1 MPKVKM
7 LEREL
12 YELIAAGEVIDRPSS
27 VIKELAENS
36 IDSGASVITCEIK
49 QGGVSYMRV
58 TDNGCGIDPDDISTA
73 FLRHATSKIASAD
86 DLSNISTL
94 GFRGEALASVAAVS
108 KVNVLTK
115 VRENMYGAHYIIEG
129 TEEKL
134 CEQAGCPDGTTVV
147 IRDIFYNVPA
157 RLKFLKKDVAEGNDI
172 ARIMEKIALS
182 HPEISVRFIRDNKQ
196 VMFTPGDNKLYSAVY
211 SVLGK
216 QFAASLIP
224 VDYSLNGISVT
235 GFTVKPLFGMKNR
248 RMQNFFVN
256 GRYIQSYVLMRS
268 VEEAYKNSIM
278 EGKFPACVLFL
289 NINASAVDVNVH
301 PQKTEVRFTDE
312 RAVYEAVYFGVKNA
326 LLSDSVP
333 EDITIPQPKPD
344 YHVSEFA
351 DRNVYEQTKFSK
363 KPESTPHIS
372 AAEYVSGNYGSAVNN
387 TSHISAESYRA
398 MTSKG
403 QTDNRTF
410 AKPVQTF
417 PAVKKEQPQIPIK
430 PTADIDIREAVPVR
444 AVSPAP
450 PADNTHG
457 SEEYGGGHK
466 YKVITNEL
474 LEREEKEKAARLAYE
489 KENTKDIDFRLVG
502 EAYKTYIIAETDT
515 ELVFIDK
522 HAAHERINYERMK
535 SGEVKLVCQMLLEP
549 AEVRLSYSQYTAVC
563 KNSRMIEELGF
574 NITPLDAPSVR
585 VNGIPTILDVCDSS
599 EIVAELAQN
608 LDENKCDPM
617 PKILDDMLH
626 SIACKASVRAND
638 TNSPRELETIVRR
651 LFTDEKIRYCPHG
664 RPVMFKLSKRE
675 LEKQFKR
682 IE

>member
-7 LEREL
+7 LEKEL

-115 VRENMYGAHYIIEG
+115 VKENMYGAHYIIEG

-196 VMFTPGDNKLYSAVY
+196 VMFTPGDNKLYSAIY
-211 SVLGK
+211 SVMGK

-224 VDYSLNGISVT
+224 VDYTLNGITVT
-235 GFTVKPLFGMKNR
+235 GLTVKPLFGMKNR
-248 RMQNFFVN
+248 RLQNFFVN

-278 EGKFPACVLFL
+278 EGKFPACVLFI

-312 RAVYEAVYFGVKNA
+312 RAVYEAVYFAVKNA

-333 EDITIPQPKPD
+333 EDITIPRQKPD
-344 YHVSEFA
+344 YYVSEFA
-351 DRNVYEQTKFSK
+351 DKNTYEQTKFTK
-363 KPESTPHIS
+363 KTESTPHIS
-372 AAEYVSGNYGSAVNN
+372 AAEYVSGNYGSAADRP
-387 TSHISAESYRA
+387 SHISAESYRS
-398 MTSKG
+398 MTSS
-403 QTDNRTF
+403 
-410 AKPVQTF
+410 AKSSQAFSAVKNAQPKIKDTSAVTSPLETSVPVQ
-417 PAVKKEQPQIPIK
+417 P
-430 PTADIDIREAVPVR
+430 
-444 AVSPAP
+444 PAP
-450 PADNTHG
+450 AQPADNKESVPEAG
-457 SEEYGGGHK
+457 EYGGGHK

-474 LEREEKEKAARLAYE
+474 LEKEEKEKAARLAYE
-489 KENTKDIDFRLVG
+489 NERKKDIDFRLVG

-522 HAAHERINYERMK
+522 HAAHERINFERMR

-549 AEVRLSYSQYTAVC
+549 AEVRLSYSQYSAVC
-563 KNSRMIEELGF
+563 KNSQMIEELGF
-574 NITPLDAPSVR
+574 NITPLDAPDVR
-585 VNGIPTILDVCDSS
+585 VNGIPSILDVCDSS

-608 LDENKCDPM
+608 LDENRCDPM
-617 PKILDDMLH
+617 PEILDDMLH

-638 TNSPRELETIVRR
+638 NNSSQELEMIVKR
-651 LFTDEKIRYCPHG
+651 LFTDERIRYCPHG

>member
-115 VRENMYGAHYIIEG
+115 VKENMYGAHYIIEG

-196 VMFTPGDNKLYSAVY
+196 VMFTPGDNKLYSAIY
-211 SVLGK
+211 SVMGK

-224 VDYSLNGISVT
+224 VDYSLNGIFVT

-248 RMQNFFVN
+248 RLQNFFVN

-278 EGKFPACVLFL
+278 EGKFPACVLFI

-312 RAVYEAVYFGVKNA
+312 RAVYEAVYFAVKNA

-333 EDITIPQPKPD
+333 EDITIPQQKPD
-344 YHVSEFA
+344 YYVSEFA
-351 DRNVYEQTKFSK
+351 DKNIYEQTKFTK
-363 KPESTPHIS
+363 KTESTPHIS
-372 AAEYVSGNYGSAVNN
+372 AAEYVSGNYGSTGDKA
-387 TSHISAESYRA
+387 SHISAESYRS
-398 MTSKG
+398 MTSS
-403 QTDNRTF
+403 
-410 AKPVQTF
+410 AKPPQTF
-417 PAVKKEQPQIPIK
+417 SAVKNAQPQIK
-430 PTADIDIREAVPVR
+430 DTSAVTSTRDIAVPVQPP
-444 AVSPAP
+444 VPP
-450 PADNTHG
+450 QPADNKGNTPEAG
-457 SEEYGGGHK
+457 EYGGGHK

-474 LEREEKEKAARLAYE
+474 LEKEEKEKAARLAYE
-489 KENTKDIDFRLVG
+489 NERKKDIDFRLVG

-522 HAAHERINYERMK
+522 HAAHERINFERMR

-549 AEVRLSYSQYTAVC
+549 AEVRLSYSQYSAVC
-563 KNSRMIEELGF
+563 KNSQMIEELGF
-574 NITPLDAPSVR
+574 NITPLDAPAVR
-585 VNGIPTILDVCDSS
+585 VNGIPSILDVCDSS

-608 LDENKCDPM
+608 LDENRCDPM
-617 PKILDDMLH
+617 PEILDDMLH

-638 TNSPRELETIVRR
+638 NNSSQELEMIVKR
-651 LFTDEKIRYCPHG
+651 LFTDERIRYCPHG

>member
-115 VRENMYGAHYIIEG
+115 VKENMYGAHYIIEG

-196 VMFTPGDNKLYSAVY
+196 VMFTPGDNKLYSAIY
-211 SVLGK
+211 SVMGK

-224 VDYSLNGISVT
+224 VDYTLNGITVT

-248 RMQNFFVN
+248 RLQNFFVN
-256 GRYIQSYVLMRS
+256 GRYIQSYVLIRS

-289 NINASAVDVNVH
+289 KINSSAVDVNVH

-312 RAVYEAVYFGVKNA
+312 RAVYEAVYFAVKNA

-333 EDITIPQPKPD
+333 EDITIPQQKPD
-344 YHVSEFA
+344 YYVSEFA
-351 DRNVYEQTKFSK
+351 DKNTYEQTKFTRK
-363 KPESTPHIS
+363 TESPPHIS
-372 AAEYVSGNYGSAVNN
+372 AAEYVSGNYGSTADKP
-387 TSHISAESYRA
+387 SHISAESYRS
-398 MTSKG
+398 MTSSV
-403 QTDNRTF
+403 
-410 AKPVQTF
+410 KPPQAF
-417 PAVKKEQPQIPIK
+417 SAVKNAVPQPQIK
-430 PTADIDIREAVPVR
+430 DTSAVTSTRDIAVPVQPP
-444 AVSPAP
+444 VPP
-450 PADNTHG
+450 QPADNKGNTPEAG
-457 SEEYGGGHK
+457 EYGGGHK

-474 LEREEKEKAARLAYE
+474 LEKEEKEKAARLAYE
-489 KENTKDIDFRLVG
+489 NERKKDIDFRLVG

-522 HAAHERINYERMK
+522 HAAHERINFERMR

-549 AEVRLSYSQYTAVC
+549 AEVRLSYSQYSAVC
-563 KNSRMIEELGF
+563 KNSQMIEELGF
-574 NITPLDAPSVR
+574 NITPLDAPDVR
-585 VNGIPTILDVCDSS
+585 VNGIPSILDVCDSS

-617 PKILDDMLH
+617 PEILDDMLH

-638 TNSPRELETIVRR
+638 NNSSQELEIIVKR
-651 LFTDEKIRYCPHG
+651 LFTDERIRYCPHG

>member
-115 VRENMYGAHYIIEG
+115 VKENMYGAHYIIEG

-196 VMFTPGDNKLYSAVY
+196 VMFTPGDNKLYSAIY
-211 SVLGK
+211 SVMGK

-224 VDYSLNGISVT
+224 VDYTLNGITVT

-248 RMQNFFVN
+248 RLQNFFVN

-289 NINASAVDVNVH
+289 NINSSAVDVNVH

-312 RAVYEAVYFGVKNA
+312 RAVYEAVYFAVKNA

-333 EDITIPQPKPD
+333 EDITIPQQKPD
-344 YHVSEFA
+344 YYVSEFA
-351 DRNVYEQTKFSK
+351 DKNTYEQTKFTK
-363 KPESTPHIS
+363 KTESTPHIS
-372 AAEYVSGNYGSAVNN
+372 AAEYVSGNYSSAEDKA
-387 TSHISAESYRA
+387 SHISAENYRS
-398 MTSKG
+398 MTSSA
-403 QTDNRTF
+403 N
-410 AKPVQTF
+410 PSQTF
-417 PAVKKEQPQIPIK
+417 SAVKNAQPQIK
-430 PTADIDIREAVPVR
+430 NSSVNTVFRDIAVPVQP
-444 AVSPAP
+444 PAP
-450 PADNTHG
+450 TQPADNKGNTPESG
-457 SEEYGGGHK
+457 EYGGGHK

-474 LEREEKEKAARLAYE
+474 LEKEEKEKAARLAYE
-489 KENTKDIDFRLVG
+489 NERKKDIDFRFVG

-522 HAAHERINYERMK
+522 HAAHERINFERMR

-549 AEVRLSYSQYTAVC
+549 AEVRLSYSQYSAVC
-563 KNSRMIEELGF
+563 KNSQMIEELGF
-574 NITPLDAPSVR
+574 NITPLDAPAVR
-585 VNGIPTILDVCDSS
+585 VNGIPSILDVCDSS

-608 LDENKCDPM
+608 LDENRCDPM
-617 PKILDDMLH
+617 PEILDDMLH

-638 TNSPRELETIVRR
+638 NNSSQELEIIVKR
-651 LFTDEKIRYCPHG
+651 LFTDERIRYCPHG

-682 IE
+682 I

>member
-115 VRENMYGAHYIIEG
+115 VKENMYGAHYIIEG

-196 VMFTPGDNKLYSAVY
+196 VMFTPGDNKLYSAIY
-211 SVLGK
+211 SVMGK

-224 VDYSLNGISVT
+224 VDYTLNGITVT

-248 RMQNFFVN
+248 RLQNFFVN

-278 EGKFPACVLFL
+278 EGKFPACVLFI

-312 RAVYEAVYFGVKNA
+312 RAVYEAVYFAVKNA
-326 LLSDSVP
+326 LLSDSIP
-333 EDITIPQPKPD
+333 EDITIPRQKPD
-344 YHVSEFA
+344 YYVSEFA
-351 DRNVYEQTKFSK
+351 DRNTYEQTKFTRK
-363 KPESTPHIS
+363 TESTPHIS
-372 AAEYVSGNYGSAVNN
+372 AAEYVSGNYGSPADKA
-387 TSHISAESYRA
+387 SHISAESYRS
-398 MTSKG
+398 MTSS
-403 QTDNRTF
+403 
-410 AKPVQTF
+410 AKPSQTF
-417 PAVKKEQPQIPIK
+417 SAVKNAQPQPQIKDTSVNTVSRDIALPIK
-430 PTADIDIREAVPVR
+430 PP
-444 AVSPAP
+444 VSPQ
-450 PADNTHG
+450 PADNTG
-457 SEEYGGGHK
+457 NTPEAGEYGGGHK

-474 LEREEKEKAARLAYE
+474 LEKEEKEKAARLAYE
-489 KENTKDIDFRLVG
+489 NERKKDIDFRLVG

-522 HAAHERINYERMK
+522 HAAHERINFERMR

-549 AEVRLSYSQYTAVC
+549 VEVRLSYSQYSAVC
-563 KNSRMIEELGF
+563 KNSQMIEELGF
-574 NITPLDAPSVR
+574 NITPLDAPAVR
-585 VNGIPTILDVCDSS
+585 VNGIPSILDVCDSS

-608 LDENKCDPM
+608 LDENRCDPM
-617 PKILDDMLH
+617 PEILDDMLH

-638 TNSPRELETIVRR
+638 NNSSQELEMIVKR
-651 LFTDEKIRYCPHG
+651 LFTDERIRYCPHG